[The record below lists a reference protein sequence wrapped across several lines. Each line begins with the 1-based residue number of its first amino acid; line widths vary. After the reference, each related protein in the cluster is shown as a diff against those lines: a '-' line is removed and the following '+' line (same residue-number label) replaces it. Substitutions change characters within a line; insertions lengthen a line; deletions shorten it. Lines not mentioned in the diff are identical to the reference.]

1 MLLEYDDNLDTTRST
16 QLSIVQAIV
25 FPFWVNRTVSPFSTH
40 MNIPVLSKAC
50 EAIESLA
57 FFFFFEYCTVTNRS
71 RSRTETGAYSFICT
85 APGRGK
91 SHMGFLDLLKV
102 SIVSEL
108 KSPCSA
114 LCIEAPEYTINISN
128 FVSLAVSQ
136 ENKK

>member
-1 MLLEYDDNLDTTRST
+1 MLLEHDDNLDTTRGS

-25 FPFWVNRTVSPFSTH
+25 FPFGVNRTVSPFSTH
-40 MNIPVLSKAC
+40 MKIREGSKAC

-57 FFFFFEYCTVTNRS
+57 FFFSNNCTVRNRS

-85 APGRGK
+85 APCRGK
-91 SHMGFLDLLKV
+91 SHMVFLDLLKV

-114 LCIEAPEYTINISN
+114 LCIEAPEYTINIRTS
-128 FVSLAVSQ
+128 VSLAVSQ